1 MAWSGLLASLM
12 AVGVLLL
19 PASAANAA
27 CERYPTV
34 AEELAEADYVFVAQV
49 TAARMDR
56 TPDDPEGFDGVEY
69 TVRSLQTFK
78 GDPPEDMVLYS
89 ENSTARFPMM
99 VTGWYLVFVG
109 PPYVTGF
116 GDRAGQK
123 RAINNCGHS
132 FALNAVPRALEG
144 YPTEMTFEQV
154 MALEPREN

>member
-1 MAWSGLLASLM
+1 MARSGLLASLM
-12 AVGVLLL
+12 AVAALLL
-19 PASAANAA
+19 SASAASAA

-34 AEELAEADYVFVAQV
+34 AEEFAAADYVFVAQV

-69 TVRSLQTFK
+69 TLRSLKTFK
-78 GDPPEDMVLYS
+78 GDPPQDLLLYS

-109 PPYVTGF
+109 PPYAVGF
-116 GDRAGQK
+116 AEPSRQE

-132 FALNAVPRALEG
+132 FALNTVPRALEG
-144 YPTEMTFEQV
+144 YPAEMTFEQV
-154 MALEPREN
+154 MALEPKGD